1 MATLTETAY
10 LTRRT
15 INWAILAI
23 IGYVILRFFWG
34 IFVFLWLSVFPP
46 KAPPPNHAF
55 GKLPVLRFPTP
66 TASPSGQLVFRL
78 ETIEG
83 SVPRASE
90 SASVYFMPKN
100 PPNFLGIPKT
110 QDFAKRLGLSS
121 TPVAETKNIYR
132 FNDPDTP
139 LRRLRYD
146 IVSNNFILRYD
157 FELDTSLFTEKAI
170 PLPGAAISE
179 ARSMLQTYNLYPDD
193 FSGGQVK
200 TAFLKLVGNRLITTT
215 SASGADSV
223 RVDFFRK
230 PIGQMKL
237 LPQDP
242 AEAPISFIFSGSRS
256 EKRRILQ
263 LAYTYWPI
271 DDKTVATYK
280 LRTSMTAWQDLQ
292 NGNGFIARYP
302 TTGATVVVRSVSL
315 AYYDSFEPQTYLQP
329 IFVFEGDDGF
339 VGYVPAVSSEWIE

>member
-1 MATLTETAY
+1 MASLTQTAY
-10 LTRRT
+10 QTRRA
-15 INWAILAI
+15 INWTILAI

-34 IFVFLWLSVFPP
+34 IFVILWLSVFPP

-55 GKLPVLRFPTP
+55 GKLPALKFPTP
-66 TASPSGQLVFRL
+66 TASPSGTLVFRL

-90 SASVYFMPKN
+90 SAAVYFMPKN

-110 QDFAKRLGLSS
+110 QDFAKRLGLNH
-121 TPVAETKNIYR
+121 TPIAESKNIYR

-157 FELDTSLFTEKAI
+157 FELDTSLFTEKSI
-170 PLPGAAISE
+170 PLPAAAISE
-179 ARSMLQTYNLYPDD
+179 ARSMLQTYDLYPDD
-193 FSGGQVK
+193 FTGGTTK
-200 TAFLKLVGNRLITTT
+200 TTYLKLVGNRLVTTT

-230 PIGQMKL
+230 PIGNTKL
-237 LPQDP
+237 LPADP
-242 AEAPISFIFSGSRS
+242 TQAPISFIFSGARAQN
-256 EKRRILQ
+256 RRILQ

-271 DDKTVATYK
+271 DYKTVATYK
-280 LRTSMTAWQDLQ
+280 LRTSMMAWQDLQ
-292 NGNGFIARYP
+292 NSNGFIARYP
-302 TTGATVVVRSVSL
+302 SGTTIVVRSVYL
-315 AYYDSFEPQTYLQP
+315 AYYDSFDPQTYLQP

-339 VGYVPAVSSEWIE
+339 VGFVPAVSSEWIE